1 MRGKTLN
8 LVASRSFLFAR
19 AESGLGGQGVVQ
31 AEARARELGVV
42 CGGGNLAPM
51 VCFPLRMLL
60 HTCGHTFFL
69 LGHFF
74 VLLYPDV
81 ASGIAVDWACE
92 SGIKYVFT
100 FKLWDTGRY
109 GFLLPA
115 SQIIA
120 TAQEMW
126 LALRTIMEY
135 TVTHPC

>member
-1 MRGKTLN
+1 M
-8 LVASRSFLFAR
+8 
-19 AESGLGGQGVVQ
+19 
-31 AEARARELGVV
+31 
-42 CGGGNLAPM
+42 
-51 VCFPLRMLL
+51 
-60 HTCGHTFFL
+60 
-69 LGHFF
+69 
-74 VLLYPDV
+74 